1 MIHSITV
8 SDLLDPSFTMPVA
21 DVRTPAEFAQAHI
34 PGAVNLP
41 LFSNEERVQ
50 VGTTYKQVGKE
61 AAILLG
67 FDLTGNKWSGFIRQ
81 ALEFAPDKK
90 IALHCWRGG
99 MRSGAMAWALNLY
112 GFDVYLLQGGY
123 KTFRRWALRQ
133 FDKKYQL
140 QVVGGMT
147 GTGKTKVLRQ
157 LRAMGQPVIDL
168 EDIAQHQG
176 SAYGSL
182 NKLIQP
188 SQEQFENI
196 LAFQLHRLRAEKIWV
211 EDESISIGKRY
222 IPRPFWQ
229 QIQEAVLF
237 DIRIQPEIR
246 LQNLVEEYGSLDK
259 EFLIECT
266 QRIRK
271 RLGPDQTKK
280 AILAIEEDRMDDFV
294 KHVIVY
300 YDKTYKKGI
309 ESRLQ
314 SLVIP
319 VLLNNQDITEDAA
332 VLLNSAMQ
340 INPSVLSN
348 LNNNERSQ

>member
-1 MIHSITV
+1 MIHSISV
-8 SDLLDPSFTMPVA
+8 ADILDPSFSIPVA

-41 LFSNEERVQ
+41 LFTNEERVQ

-99 MRSGAMAWALNLY
+99 MRSGAMAWALNFY

-123 KTFRRWALRQ
+123 KAFRRWALQQ
-133 FDKKYQL
+133 FDKKYHL
-140 QVVGGMT
+140 QVIGGMT
-147 GTGKTKVLRQ
+147 GTGKTKMLRH
-157 LRAMGQPVIDL
+157 LKANGQPVLDL

-182 NKLIQP
+182 NKLVQP
-188 SQEQFENI
+188 SQEQFENL
-196 LAFQLHRLRAEKIWV
+196 LAFELDRLRANTIWV

-222 IPRPFWQ
+222 IPRSFWQ
-229 QIQEAVLF
+229 QIHEAVLF
-237 DIRIQPEIR
+237 DLRIGHNIR
-246 LQNLVEEYGSLDK
+246 LQNLVNEYGSLDK

-266 QRIRK
+266 QRIHK

-280 AILAIEEDRMDDFV
+280 AIIAIQEDRMEDFV
-294 KHVIVY
+294 KLVIVY
-300 YDKTYKKGI
+300 YDKTYKNGI
-309 ESRLQ
+309 ASRSQ
-314 SLVIP
+314 QKVIP
-319 VLLNNQDITEDAA
+319 VEINNDDMDSAA
-332 VLLNSAMQ
+332 LVLLKTAAK
-340 INPSVLSN
+340 
-348 LNNNERSQ
+348 

>member
-8 SDLLDPSFTMPVA
+8 SDLLDPSFSIPVA

-157 LRAMGQPVIDL
+157 LRSMGQPVIDL

-182 NKLIQP
+182 NKLVQP
-188 SQEQFENI
+188 SQEHFENI
-196 LAFQLHRLRAEKIWV
+196 LAFQLNRLSAEKIWV
-211 EDESISIGKRY
+211 EDESISLGKRY

-237 DIRIQPEIR
+237 DLRIQPELR
-246 LQNLVEEYGSLDK
+246 WQNLVDEYGSLDK

-294 KHVIVY
+294 KHVVVY
-300 YDKTYKKGI
+300 YDKTYKNGI
-309 ESRLQ
+309 ASRLQ
-314 SLVIP
+314 SLVVP
-319 VLLNNQDITEDAA
+319 VLLNSQNIIEDAT

-340 INPSVLSN
+340 INTSTLSK
-348 LNNNERSQ
+348 S